1 MELLLKFICRL
12 LYNKI
17 ANRVCQG
24 LCQGKIIFPVQVG
37 LNKSSCVIMG
47 LQGVPGSICGHQL
60 NGSVKKNEENN
71 RKITNIIYL
80 VLVIISS

>member
-1 MELLLKFICRL
+1 VELLLKFICRL

-17 ANRVCQG
+17 VNHVCQG

-37 LNKSSCVIMG
+37 LNKSSCVIIG
-47 LQGVPGSICGHQL
+47 LQGLPTSIGHQL

-80 VLVIISS
+80 VLFIISS